1 MGIRINTNVPS
12 INTRRHL
19 SNSTNAFNK
28 SMEKLSSGL
37 RINRAGDDA
46 AGLAI
51 SENLKSDIRA
61 LNQAARNAA
70 DGISLIQTAEGSLD
84 EVSNILLRMKE
95 LAEQALN
102 GTLSDTDR
110 GYLNAEF
117 DALKSEIN
125 RISDSVDF
133 NGVKLLDGSGTSV
146 AIQVGIGTSGSDS
159 VAVDLTTDVDTTGLG
174 LAAAVDTAS
183 NAGQAMDQID
193 DAISTVVSSRGELRR
208 GPEPAREL
216 DPQHQHDVG
225 EPLRREQPHPRRR
238 CGLRDVEHDVVPDPA
253 AGRRGHAG
261 TGQHDKRP
269 GDEPARRLARG
280 PGRRRCGAACPPRA
294 LRRCSIRS
302 GGRYAG
308 PVPERRARKPVRH
321 SQGGIGP
328 WVSASTRT
336 CRRSTPVGTCPTRQT
351 PSTSRWKSSALGLR
365 INRAGD
371 DAAGLAISENLKSDI
386 RALDQAARNAADGIS
401 LIQTA
406 EGSLDEVSNILLRMK
421 ELAEQSLNGTLSDT
435 DRGYLN
441 AEFSALSGE
450 IDRISDGV
458 DFNGVKLLDG
468 SGGTVAIQVGIGTS
482 GSDSV
487 AVDLGDDLDATGLG
501 LSATIDSA
509 SGAGTAMD
517 EIDDAISTVVSARG
531 DFGAIQNRLESSIRN
546 INMTSEN
553 LSAANSRIRD
563 VDVAHETSSLTSFQI
578 LQQAGVAMLA
588 QANMTT
594 GLAMN
599 LLG

>member
-1 MGIRINTNVPS
+1 MGIRINTNVSS

-19 SNSTNAFNK
+19 ANSTNMFNK

-51 SENLKSDIRA
+51 SES
-61 LNQAARNAA
+61 
-70 DGISLIQTAEGSLD
+70 
-84 EVSNILLRMKE
+84 
-95 LAEQALN
+95 
-102 GTLSDTDR
+102 
-110 GYLNAEF
+110 
-117 DALKSEIN
+117 
-125 RISDSVDF
+125 
-133 NGVKLLDGSGTSV
+133 
-146 AIQVGIGTSGSDS
+146 
-159 VAVDLTTDVDTTGLG
+159 
-174 LAAAVDTAS
+174 
-183 NAGQAMDQID
+183 
-193 DAISTVVSSRGELRR
+193 
-208 GPEPAREL
+208 
-216 DPQHQHDVG
+216 
-225 EPLRREQPHPRRR
+225 
-238 CGLRDVEHDVVPDPA
+238 
-253 AGRRGHAG
+253 
-261 TGQHDKRP
+261 
-269 GDEPARRLARG
+269 
-280 PGRRRCGAACPPRA
+280 
-294 LRRCSIRS
+294 
-302 GGRYAG
+302 
-308 PVPERRARKPVRH
+308 
-321 SQGGIGP
+321 
-328 WVSASTRT
+328 
-336 CRRSTPVGTCPTRQT
+336 
-351 PSTSRWKSSALGLR
+351 
-365 INRAGD
+365 
-371 DAAGLAISENLKSDI
+371 LKSDI

-441 AEFSALSGE
+441 AEYSALSSE

-468 SGGTVAIQVGIGTS
+468 SGNTVDIQVGIGTS
-482 GSDSV
+482 SSDSV
-487 AVDLGDDLDATGLG
+487 EVDLGDDLDAAALG
-501 LSATIDSA
+501 LSSTIDSS
-509 SGAGTAMD
+509 SGASAAMD

-563 VDVAHETSSLTSFQI
+563 VDVAHETSSLTSYQI